1 MPGATLR
8 LVHPCIPGLIATQD
22 LSGTEYERYKEYRS
36 DGHLPIKALSQ
47 VTLFSDSVV
56 RLIQDTARGKMDVR
70 HVVCDVHELPPD
82 PESRTSRMIM
92 HNDLTGT
99 ELVFDMTADEMSR
112 WQNLRASGVNQ
123 YEALLTAL
131 KHNEPVRE
139 RIRQHQR
146 DAAEYLKQ
154 AARDRNSI
162 VARPRGE
169 RRVVPVTV
177 EEEDMSS
184 TSTSTSTAV
193 AKPSEMELLK
203 KAAACVK
210 EVVASQAFKDF
221 AALTLQFAKVHFG
234 SSEKA
239 TADSVSIKVP
249 QVDKT
254 GAPAKPVEAGK
265 LGSLAHALA
274 LIQALPLPK
283 ALKQRIADATSVGR
297 VPTTP
302 DALSAARSLVQ
313 SQLVKKPGS
322 PLAAA
327 AAGSPSPPAAAA
339 SPSVVEQVAEQQAVA
354 AAVGKKRKTVDRTP
368 AQSPVAAVA
377 TTPEKPASSP
387 KKRAKVVDADL
398 AINDEIERNVAPKAT
413 AKKAASPKVRK
424 SASAG
429 ASVTSVGGSSD
440 VATELAAGLVGA
452 ASGDNEWDHLEAMA
466 H

>member
-1 MPGATLR
+1 MILSHPWMKGDAEQVLSDMQAAKYKTLVDR
-8 LVHPCIPGLIATQD
+8 GNTPAYALFIAAPYTKEVEAF
-22 LSGTEYERYKEYRS
+22 LS
-36 DGHLPIKALSQ
+36 A
-47 VTLFSDSVV
+47 VTMLQEHT
-56 RLIQDTARGKMDVR
+56 RDVR
-70 HVVCDVHELPPD
+70 GEIVDLDPPVS
-82 PESRTSRMIM
+82 PTSRMVM

-112 WQNLRASGVNQ
+112 WQNLRSSGVNQ
-123 YEALLTAL
+123 YQALLVVMRGN
-131 KHNEPVRE
+131 KDVMQ
-139 RIRQHQR
+139 RIADHQR

-177 EEEDMSS
+177 DMSS
-184 TSTSTSTAV
+184 TTSTAV
-193 AKPSEMELLK
+193 ANTTKPTEMELLK

-234 SSEKA
+234 AADKA
-239 TADSVSIKVP
+239 AADAVSIKVP

-313 SQLVKKPGS
+313 SQLVKRPGS
-322 PLAAA
+322 PLSAAS
-327 AAGSPSPPAAAA
+327 SPSPPAAGAA
-339 SPSVVEQVAEQQAVA
+339 SPSVVEQVAEQKAVA
-354 AAVGKKRKTVDRTP
+354 ASVGKKRKSVDRAP
-368 AQSPVAAVA
+368 VQSPVAAA
-377 TTPEKPASSP
+377 AASPEKPAASP

-398 AINDEIERNVAPKAT
+398 AVSMAINDDIERNVAPK
-413 AKKAASPKVRK
+413 KKSASPKVRK

-452 ASGDNEWDHLEAMA
+452 SGANSDWDHLEAMA

>member
-1 MPGATLR
+1 LCI
-8 LVHPCIPGLIATQD
+8 LHPKVPFLIAHVPVTREEACKVRKYLD
-22 LSGTEYERYKEYRS
+22 MSDDIVTALWRARVSTNDVPMLRMILLEMRSGGHFVKDMVTEYRE
-36 DGHLPIKALSQ
+36 
-47 VTLFSDSVV
+47 
-56 RLIQDTARGKMDVR
+56 
-70 HVVCDVHELPPD
+70 D
-82 PESRTSRMIM
+82 PEPEPEPERPYSRMVM

-177 EEEDMSS
+177 DAEEDMSS
-184 TSTSTSTAV
+184 TSTSTAV
-193 AKPSEMELLK
+193 AKPTEAELLK

-239 TADSVSIKVP
+239 TADAVSIKVP

-368 AQSPVAAVA
+368 AQSPVAAAA

-387 KKRAKVVDADL
+387 KKRAKVEVVNAEFAAIVNDAVQ
-398 AINDEIERNVAPKAT
+398 AAAK

-452 ASGDNEWDHLEAMA
+452 SGANSDWDHLEAMA